1 MTRALRKMPVPMM
14 LATFSEMAARRP
26 RPRVSSGRAPLP
38 GPADSGRRGSSGCM
52 GGAECRSRGSRAT
65 ALLTWTHYK
74 TVASRQPRIG
84 AHLDEGVAMLNR
96 LLPQPADN
104 AYRGHPIALWL
115 FGLLVAAKL
124 IIAVNT
130 MFRGSTVAR
139 TADGIPLDTFAPD
152 AAQTLL

>member
-1 MTRALRKMPVPMM
+1 MTRALREMRVGM
-14 LATFSEMAARRP
+14 LGALLCEIVAGGPSW
-26 RPRVSSGRAPLP
+26 RVSSGRATTP
-38 GPADSGRRGSSGCM
+38 GPADSGRRSASGCM

-74 TVASRQPRIG
+74 TVASRQPHIG

-124 IIAVNT
+124 IIAVN
-130 MFRGSTVAR
+130 
-139 TADGIPLDTFAPD
+139 
-152 AAQTLL
+152 